1 MKQHYLAGNMNV
13 AFVEVIELNLLLSL
27 LSTLLAEIWTK
38 DV

>member
-13 AFVEVIELNLLLSL
+13 AFVEVIGLNLLLYL